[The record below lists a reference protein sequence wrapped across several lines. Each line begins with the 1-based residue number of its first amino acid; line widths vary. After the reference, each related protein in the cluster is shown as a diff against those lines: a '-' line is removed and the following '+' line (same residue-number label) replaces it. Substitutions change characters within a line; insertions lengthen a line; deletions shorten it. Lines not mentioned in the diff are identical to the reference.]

1 MSLTELVTIKKYNE
15 GRLRTCEDVVIS
27 EAPVTLFVND
37 RELATLVC
45 TPDNLK
51 ELALGFLFGEG
62 ILTAPQDLK
71 DIKVNIDDGLIWV
84 DTASPAPAEQN
95 FLKRHITTCC
105 GKGRPTF
112 YFINDARD
120 LKPAPPGNF
129 RLTPEN
135 ITSFSAMLEDNAG
148 LFRSTGGAHGAA
160 LAGPEGIIAF
170 YEDVGRHNAVD
181 KVLGF
186 CFLNNIPLSGK
197 ILVLS
202 GRISS
207 EILIKAARLGV
218 PVIVSRSAPTSLAL
232 QMAEELGITVAGFVR
247 GKRFNLYTHP
257 ERVSLEGGCQGSGD
271 P

>member
-1 MSLTELVTIKKYNE
+1 MSLSELVKIKKYNE
-15 GRLRTCEDVVIS
+15 GRPYTCEDEVVRES
-27 EAPVTLFVND
+27 PVTLFVND

-45 TPDNLK
+45 TPDSLQ

-62 ILTAPQDLK
+62 ILSAPQDLK
-71 DIKVNIDDGLIWV
+71 DIKVNINDGLIWV
-84 DTASPAPAEQN
+84 DTASPTPAGQN

-112 YFINDARD
+112 YFINDARG
-120 LKPAPPGNF
+120 LKPVPPGDL
-129 RLTPEN
+129 RLTPDN
-135 ITSFSAMLEDNAG
+135 ITSLAAMLEDSAR

-160 LAGPEGIIAF
+160 LASPEGIITF

-181 KVLGF
+181 KVPGF

-202 GRISS
+202 GRISA

-218 PVIVSRSAPTSLAL
+218 PMIVSRSAPTSLAL
-232 QMAEELGITVAGFVR
+232 QMADELGITVAGFVR
-247 GKRFNLYTHP
+247 GRRFNLYTHP
-257 ERVSLEGGCQGSGD
+257 ERIKD
-271 P
+271 IN